1 MGTTVLRLQAINIL
15 LGTAG
20 IFAYAA
26 SKFTPGR
33 SIVFITAT
41 SIPGFLVTLILLAL
55 KIKGFWKVIRVVS
68 ISLLAAVAGAYLLL
82 FAGICFFQD
91 AIANGTSSFFQPR
104 TISADAS
111 RSLLGTN
118 VTELDLTTPEGIHL
132 RGWLVRN
139 STGIKAPLVIY
150 FGGSGSESSELIPL
164 ASQLNGWSV
173 ALVNYRGFG
182 LSEGT
187 PTHKN
192 ALEDALFIYDE
203 LTARDDVDPARVVP
217 MGYSLGTGVA
227 VYLSAQRPVAGTILV
242 APYDRWSL
250 VGLKT
255 PPIYAPLESMLK
267 PYFDS
272 LSLAPGIRAPMLC
285 LTGSKDGIVP
295 PGSSLKLVTTW
306 GGDVT
311 HLIYPEEDHGLLFHD
326 NSSWSDLLK
335 FLQGLG
341 QQ

>member
-1 MGTTVLRLQAINIL
+1 MRTTVLRLQVINIL
-15 LGTAG
+15 LGITG

-33 SIVFITAT
+33 SVVFITAI
-41 SIPGFLVTLILLAL
+41 SIPGFLGTLVILAL
-55 KIKGFWKVIRVVS
+55 KIKGFWKTIRVIS
-68 ISLLAAVAGAYLLL
+68 ISLLAVIAGTYLIL
-82 FAGICFFQD
+82 FATINFFQD

-104 TISADAS
+104 TISAETS
-111 RSLLGTN
+111 ESLLVNN

-187 PTHKN
+187 PTHGKV
-192 ALEDALFIYDE
+192 LEDALFIYDT
-203 LTARDDVDPARVVP
+203 LTTRDDIDPAQIVS

-250 VGLKT
+250 IGLKT
-255 PPIYAPLESMLK
+255 PPIYAPLKGMLK

-272 LSLAPGIRAPMLC
+272 LSLAPGIRTPMLC

-295 PGSSLKLVTTW
+295 PDLSLKLITAW

-326 NSSWSDLLK
+326 NSSWSDILK
-335 FLQGLG
+335 FLQGLE

>member
-1 MGTTVLRLQAINIL
+1 MKTAEFRLLSLSIFF
-15 LGTAG
+15 G
-20 IFAYAA
+20 ITGLFAYAA

-33 SIVFITAT
+33 IIVIITVAGAA
-41 SIPGFLVTLILLAL
+41 GFLIALTLLAL
-55 KIKGFWKVIRVVS
+55 KLKNIQRILRATV
-68 ISLLAAVAGAYLLL
+68 ISLLVVIAGVYLLL
-82 FAGICFFQD
+82 LVVITFLQD
-91 AIANGTSSFFQPR
+91 PIANQTSAFFQPR
-104 TISADAS
+104 VISVEVS
-111 RSLLGTN
+111 RSLLAPD
-118 VTELDLTTPEGIHL
+118 VTELDLTTPEGTHL

-150 FGGSGSESSELIPL
+150 FGGSGSESSDLIPL

-192 ALEDALFIYDE
+192 ALEDALFIYDK
-203 LTARDDVDPARVVP
+203 LTARDDVDPAQVIS

-250 VGLKT
+250 IGLKT
-255 PPIYAPLESMLK
+255 PPIYAPLEGMLK

-272 LSLAPGIRAPMLC
+272 LSLAPGIRTPMLC
-285 LTGSKDGIVP
+285 LTGSKDDIVP
-295 PGSSLKLVTTW
+295 PGSSLKLVTAW

-326 NSSWSDLLK
+326 NSSWSDLSK